1 MIPSHIFCHN
11 CGAENQAQDDVCFAC
26 GQPVQADPAISS
38 FPVTGTVTGATTG
51 LLAPGSLLNHRYRIR
66 SLIGQGGMAAV
77 YTAED
82 RLSNDRLIAVKEMN
96 PARLPSKEVADA
108 IETFHREA
116 FLLAGLSHQSFPAI
130 HDAFLDG
137 GRWYLV
143 MELID
148 GETLETSVNAN
159 GGTLAVPE
167 AVEIGIQRA
176 TALQYLHHRQP
187 PLIFRDLKPS
197 NIMRRRDG
205 HLFLIDFGIAR
216 QFKPGQAKDTIPF
229 GSVGYASPEQYGK
242 AQTTPRSDIYSLGAV
257 LHQLLTGD
265 DPSLA
270 PFTFAPIAPRVLAL
284 PADLERLIFQMVE
297 RDAEKRP
304 ASMEI
309 VLQELRWLAGRV
321 APHSSLLPSAGAS
334 IRSSVTSS
342 SVSSARKVVAASA
355 KPLPVRQR
363 RRGTISRRKA
373 IGAIGLSAI
382 GMIGGDMVFHALF
395 QVTTFSRTPPQTS
408 ANPVATIP
416 PSVVRSAPL
425 FVYQGHAYAVTA
437 VAWSPDG
444 QRIASGSADATVQV
458 WDASNGADALVYRG
472 HTYAVEGVA
481 WSPAG
486 KRIVSCGED
495 GTILEWDAE
504 SGTTLVRAGMVN
516 GTDAIAW
523 SSGGQR
529 IAAGSQYWTVT
540 IMDAADG
547 TFLFTYQGHTAS
559 VNAVA
564 WSPDGNQVVSGSAD
578 ETVQVWNAANG
589 SDMVTYQGHT
599 GGVNAV
605 AWSPH
610 GRWIVSGSSDN
621 TAQVWESIDG
631 KRTLTYGGHSDI
643 VLAVAWSPD
652 GKRIASAS
660 RDATVQVW
668 DAESGRALLVYEGH
682 TDAVNAVAWSPDG
695 QRMVSASDDSTVQ
708 VWRAA

>member
-11 CGAENQAQDDVCFAC
+11 CGAENHAQDDVCFAC
-26 GQPVQADPAISS
+26 GQPIQTDPVAPT
-38 FPVTGTVTGATTG
+38 FPAAVSVTSTAVG
-51 LLAPGSLLNHRYRIR
+51 LLAPGSLLNQRYRIR
-66 SLIGQGGMAAV
+66 ALIGQGGMAAV

-82 RLSNDRLIAVKEMN
+82 RRSHNGLVAIKEMN
-96 PARLPSKEVADA
+96 PDRLPSKEVAAA

-116 FLLAGLSHQSFPAI
+116 ALLEELSHQSLPTF
-130 HDAFLDG
+130 HDSFLDA

-148 GETLETSVNAN
+148 GETLETYVNAN
-159 GGTLAVPE
+159 GGKLAVPE
-167 AVEIGIQRA
+167 AVEIGIQLA

-205 HLFLIDFGIAR
+205 HFFLIDFGIAR

-265 DPSLA
+265 DPSCT
-270 PFTFAPIAPRVLAL
+270 PFTFASIAERV
-284 PADLERLIFQMVE
+284 PAVPTNLERLVLHMVE
-297 RDAEKRP
+297 RDAAMRP

-309 VLQELRWLAGRV
+309 VLRELSWIAERAAL
-321 APHSSLLPSAGAS
+321 HSSLMPLPGAS
-334 IRSSVTSS
+334 IRSSVTPP

-373 IGAIGLSAI
+373 IGVIGLSVI

-395 QVTTFSRTPPQTS
+395 QVTTFSRTQPQTS

-416 PSVVRSAPL
+416 PSFVRSAPL

-444 QRIASGSADATVQV
+444 RRIASGSADATVQV

-472 HTYAVEGVA
+472 HTYAVEGIA

-495 GTILEWDAE
+495 GTILEWDADN
-504 SGTTLVRAGMVN
+504 GRTLVRTAVIS

-529 IAAGSQYWTVT
+529 IAAASQYWTVT
-540 IMDAADG
+540 IVDAADG

-564 WSPDGNQVVSGSAD
+564 WSPERNQVASGSAD
-578 ETVQVWNAANG
+578 ETVQVWNATSGN
-589 SDMVTYQGHT
+589 DVVTYQGHT

-605 AWSPH
+605 AWSPN
-610 GRWIVSGSSDN
+610 GRRIVSGASDT
-621 TAQVWESIDG
+621 TAQVWDGIDG
-631 KRTLTYGGHSDI
+631 RRVLTYRGHTDI

-660 RDATVQVW
+660 RDTTVHVW
-668 DAESGRALLVYEGH
+668 DAESGRALLVYQGH
-682 TDAVNAVAWSPDG
+682 TDAVNAVAWSLDG
-695 QRMVSASDDSTVQ
+695 QRVVSGSDDSIVQ
-708 VWRAA
+708 VWQAE

>member
-11 CGAENQAQDDVCFAC
+11 CGAENQAQDVVCFAC
-26 GQPVQADPAISS
+26 GQPVQADPAIPISVAV
-38 FPVTGTVTGATTG
+38 PATGVTTG
-51 LLAPGSLLNHRYRIR
+51 LLAPGSLLNQRYRIHA
-66 SLIGQGGMAAV
+66 LIGQGGMAAV
-77 YTAED
+77 YAAED
-82 RLSNDRLIAVKEMN
+82 RLSHDRLVAVKEMN
-96 PARLPSKEVADA
+96 PDRLSAKEVVDA
-108 IETFHREA
+108 IETLHREA
-116 FLLAGLSHQSFPAI
+116 SLLADLSHPSFPAI
-130 HDAFLDG
+130 HDAFLEG

-143 MELID
+143 MDLID
-148 GETLETSVNAN
+148 GESLETYVNAK
-159 GGTLAVPE
+159 GGSLEVLE
-167 AVEIGIQRA
+167 VVDMGIQLA
-176 TALQYLHHRQP
+176 EALQYLHHRQP
-187 PLIFRDLKPS
+187 PLIFRDLKPA

-229 GSVGYASPEQYGK
+229 GSVGYAAPEQYGK

-265 DPSLA
+265 DPSLT
-270 PFTFAPIAPRVLAL
+270 PFTFAPMAKRV
-284 PADLERLIFQMVE
+284 PAVPANLERLVLHMVA
-297 RDAEKRP
+297 RDAALRP

-309 VLQELRWLAGRV
+309 VLRELSEIAESATPHALFMPLPGVSFRASVNPPAG
-321 APHSSLLPSAGAS
+321 
-334 IRSSVTSS
+334 
-342 SVSSARKVVAASA
+342 SSASKGVAASA
-355 KPLPVRQR
+355 KPLPMQQR

-373 IGAIGLSAI
+373 MGGIGVSVI
-382 GMIGGDMVFHALF
+382 GMIGGDIVFHALF
-395 QVTTFSRTPPQTS
+395 QVMTFSRTPPQT
-408 ANPVATIP
+408 AAHPVATIP
-416 PSVVRSAPL
+416 SSLVRSAPL

-437 VAWSPDG
+437 VAWAPNG
-444 QRIASGSADATVQV
+444 RRIASGSADATVQV
-458 WDASNGADALVYRG
+458 WNASNGANALVYRG

-504 SGTTLVRAGMVN
+504 SGTTLVRAGVVN
-516 GTDAIAW
+516 GADAIAW
-523 SSGGQR
+523 SPEGSR
-529 IAAGSQYWTVT
+529 VAGASPYWTVT

-564 WSPDGNQVVSGSAD
+564 WSPVGRRVASGSAD
-578 ETVQVWNAANG
+578 ETVQLWNAADG
-589 SDMVTYQGHT
+589 GDALTYQGHA

-605 AWSPH
+605 AWSPN
-610 GRWIVSGSSDN
+610 GRQIVSGASDN
-621 TAQVWESIDG
+621 TAQVWNASAGTPDV
-631 KRTLTYGGHSDI
+631 TYRGHTDI

-668 DAESGRALLVYEGH
+668 DAESGRTSLVYEGH

-695 QRMVSASDDSTVQ
+695 QRIVSASDDSTVQ
-708 VWRAA
+708 VWRAV